1 MADPASAPIPP
12 TIANHEKLGR
22 HEWSGTSARKVQGRQ
37 IRGESLRVQVN
48 RFKPPDNSC
57 ELSVDR
63 MDHAT
68 LGKLAE
74 LAEQNT
80 TRQNVSLRG
89 WYTLSATD
97 VAEAK
102 CNVQSSPFPENPYHA
117 DIVIPVNLGAA
128 DSRDALIEYAW
139 DLAYR
144 AGFEPWGGWQSEDT
158 ADSQKQPSPSTP
170 PAADP
175 SANP

>member
-1 MADPASAPIPP
+1 MAEPSSASIPP

-22 HEWSGTSARKVQGRQ
+22 HEWSRTIARKIRRRQ

-63 MDHAT
+63 MEHAA

-74 LAEQNT
+74 LAEKNT
-80 TRQNVSLRG
+80 TRQNASLRG

-117 DIVIPVNLGAA
+117 NIVIPVNLGTA
-128 DSRDALIEYAW
+128 DSRDALIEYAR

-144 AGFEPWGGWQSEDT
+144 ADFEPW
-158 ADSQKQPSPSTP
+158 
-170 PAADP
+170 
-175 SANP
+175 